1 MSHPKFSFPHTRP
14 LVVGSFGDTSALST
28 ASPQSLALEC
38 DVAEIRLDLIHEHF
52 THSGPNPWAHLAG
65 FPLLFTARRH
75 SEGSPID
82 LTGSTRQ
89 ALLEA
94 ALPAASLIDIEVAS
108 IPEMRDFISHLQSQH
123 IPWIASYH
131 NFQQLPSLEELT
143 PKAAEAL
150 KAGAAAFKFAAKLN
164 STEDLH
170 ALAALQKY
178 PFGMPTASMGM
189 GKLAPV
195 SRLLCA
201 QHGSC
206 LNYGYLG
213 KTETAPGQ
221 WPAKLLREGIRACA
235 SI

>member
-1 MSHPKFSFPHTRP
+1 MTPPKFSFPNNRP
-14 LVVGSFGDTSALST
+14 LVVGSFGNHSALSSAT
-28 ASPQSLALEC
+28 PQSLALEC

-52 THSGPNPWAHLAG
+52 TRSGPQLWAHLEA

-82 LTGSTRQ
+82 LPSSIRQ

-94 ALPAASLIDIEVAS
+94 ALPAAALIDIEAAS
-108 IPEMRDFISHLQSQH
+108 IPEMQDFIAQLQSQH

-131 NFQQLPSLEELT
+131 NFSQLPTLDELIPRATQALE
-143 PKAAEAL
+143 
-150 KAGAAAFKFAAKLN
+150 AGAAAFKFAAKLHT
-164 STEDLH
+164 TEDLH
-170 ALAALQKY
+170 HLTELQKH
-178 PFGMPTASMGM
+178 PFGLPVASMGM

-206 LNYGYLG
+206 LNYGYIG
-213 KTETAPGQ
+213 ETETAPGQ
-221 WPAKLLREGIRACA
+221 WPAKLLRDGIRACA
-235 SI
+235 PI